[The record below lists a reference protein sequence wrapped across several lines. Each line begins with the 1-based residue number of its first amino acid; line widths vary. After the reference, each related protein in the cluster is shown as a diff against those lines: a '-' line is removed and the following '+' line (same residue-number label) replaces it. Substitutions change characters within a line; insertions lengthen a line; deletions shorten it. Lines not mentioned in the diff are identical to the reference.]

1 MGRLPLGALPRIR
14 RHPSGQAR
22 VRIGRQEHWLGRY
35 GSPEAQRRY
44 DAIIKGILDQR
55 NTWAARP
62 AGSLA
67 TETGQADNCPVAS
80 APPRL
85 EAATAKPDGA
95 RVETFAQALDFTMAE
110 VCSRFLQYADREYR
124 DATGK
129 PTSTIGNYRMA
140 VRALR
145 PYDDLS
151 ANAFSPALFRDMM
164 LRLVDER
171 RPPRHEDGPPQRWP
185 RQTINRIAKSV
196 RFIFR
201 WAVTDELVS
210 PDLPAKLEA
219 VKLLVRNRT
228 TAPERKKVRYVPDD
242 QIDRTLPHLPK
253 MVADMILVQR
263 YTGCRPG
270 EVCAMICGEVDRS
283 KKTWVWRPERHK
295 TDYLEHEREIA
306 IGPRARRILQPYLQR
321 RADEYCFIASES
333 ERIRNGERR
342 ADRKSPMTPSQQA
355 RRRRAASRKRPQT
368 PYTLAA
374 YRRAIVRA
382 CEKQSIPHWHPNRIR
397 HTAATEARSKAG
409 IDAAQARLG
418 HKSAKTTEI
427 YAELTLE
434 RAVEIAEMCG

>member
-1 MGRLPLGALPRIR
+1 MGRLPLGALPRMR

-35 GSPEAQRRY
+35 GSLEAQRRY
-44 DAIIKGILDQR
+44 DAIIKGILERR
-55 NTWAARP
+55 NEWAAP
-62 AGSLA
+62 A
-67 TETGQADNCPVAS
+67 TGPISSEWEQADECPVDPAQV
-80 APPRL
+80 APVL
-85 EAATAKPDGA
+85 AEPDLGV
-95 RVETFAQALDFTMAE
+95 VETPTQVAAVTVAE
-110 VCSRFLQYADREYR
+110 VCSRFLLYADKEYR
-124 DATGK
+124 DANGN

-145 PYDDLS
+145 PYDDVS
-151 ANAFSPALFRDMM
+151 ANAFNAALFRDMM
-164 LRLVDER
+164 QRLVDER
-171 RPPRHEDGPPQRWP
+171 RPPRHEDEPPQRWP

-210 PDLPAKLEA
+210 PDVPAKLEA

-283 KKTWVWRPERHK
+283 KKTWVWRPQRHK
-295 TDYLEHEREIA
+295 NDWREQDREIA
-306 IGPRARRILQPYLQR
+306 IGPRARRILKPYLQR

-333 ERIRNGERR
+333 ERERNGERR
-342 ADRKSPMTPSQQA
+342 AERKSPMTPSQQA

-374 YRRAIVRA
+374 YRRAIARA
-382 CEKQSIPHWHPNRIR
+382 CEKHSIPHWHPNRIR

-434 RAVEIAEMCG
+434 RRIEIAEMCG